1 MDRLVSTPCLIPT
14 SYGAFRAG
22 RWLLLYLLLPSA
34 LDVPVGGEAAFV
46 LTLARAVVWRSFGN
60 TFQNMRCFEN

>member
-46 LTLARAVVWRSFGN
+46 LTLARAVV
-60 TFQNMRCFEN
+60 